1 MKLAEIE
8 NALIALVEAALPG
21 VTVETA
27 ASQHFDADGNIL
39 AIPPAV
45 LVIYAGSQG
54 QPNDVRG
61 VSYVAN
67 PRWMLA
73 AGSSNLR
80 GALEEQQGD
89 AASGVAGAYDLLDA
103 LRALA
108 GKKLVFT
115 SGGGGL
121 LVWRG
126 DELLQHENEGTWYAL
141 TFEVLTHFVNVE

>member
-21 VTVETA
+21 VTVQTA
-27 ASQHFDADGNIL
+27 ASQHFDDEGNIL

-45 LVIYAGSQG
+45 LVIYAGGQG
-54 QPNDVRG
+54 EARDVRG
-61 VSYVAN
+61 LTYEAH

-73 AGSSNLR
+73 AGASNLR

-89 AASGVAGAYDLLDA
+89 AVGGLLGAYDLLDA

-108 GKKLVFT
+108 GKILNLT
-115 SGGGGL
+115 PSGGL

-126 DELLQHENEGTWYAL
+126 DELLQHDNDGTWYAVM
-141 TFEVLTHFVNVE
+141 FELATAFVNAE

>member
-1 MKLAEIE
+1 MKLAEVE
-8 NALIALVEAALPG
+8 NAIIALIEAALPG
-21 VTVETA
+21 VSVQTA
-27 ASQHFDADGNIL
+27 ASQHFDDDGNIL

-45 LVIYAGSQG
+45 LVIYGGGQG

-61 VSYVAN
+61 LSYVAN
-67 PRWMLA
+67 PRWLLA
-73 AGSSNLR
+73 AGASNLR

-89 AASGVAGAYDLLDA
+89 AAGGVAGAYDLLDA

-108 GKKLVFT
+108 GKKLSLA

-126 DELLQHENEGTWYAL
+126 EDLLQHTNDGTWYAL
-141 TFEVLTHFVNVE
+141 TFELLTHFVNAE